1 MVKYDYTSRTAC
13 LRNRIAISYHQ
24 NSKNECLPKGCLLGL
39 CLSYHASS
47 TPPKVVSFVPVV
59 FVVLKTSSNKDQRS
73 HSCDLKIR
81 VPIKH
86 THPCS
91 NQSLNNT
98 HTCSLSKTSGTYI
111 YNKV

>member
-1 MVKYDYTSRTAC
+1 MVRYDYASHTAC
-13 LRNRIAISYHQ
+13 LRNRIVLPYHQ

-73 HSCDLKIR
+73 HSCDLKDS
-81 VPIKH
+81 
-86 THPCS
+86 CS
-91 NQSLNNT
+91 YKTYPSVFK
-98 HTCSLSKTSGTYI
+98 SKFKQYTY
-111 YNKV
+111 VFPF